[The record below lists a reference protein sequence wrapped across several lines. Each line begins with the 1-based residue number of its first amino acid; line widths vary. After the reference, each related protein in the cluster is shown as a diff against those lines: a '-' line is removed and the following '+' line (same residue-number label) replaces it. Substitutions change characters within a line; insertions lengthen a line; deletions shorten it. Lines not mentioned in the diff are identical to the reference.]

1 MRNRIFSTIVAVV
14 SCIAVSAQGTCIIN
28 GHIADCKLADG
39 KKIKKVY
46 LTRTNEFG
54 QVVDVAAT
62 KVKKGNYTFKYALA
76 CDEPVLQY
84 ALTGFGE
91 GQDIEIF
98 VEPGRVEVNTQN
110 AAQAGQSRVTGT
122 PTNDTYADYRAIA
135 EEGSREVARQIAAL
149 EECQGSAWLE
159 TPEGKNAV
167 KRIKATE
174 DIKMESQT
182 LRFLIDHNASPM
194 MPLEVERALLPKL
207 SAAYA
212 EQMSKAVAYSLQQ
225 HPYYLSLRNTVLAN
239 SMKVG
244 SEAPD
249 ITLPLLDGGVVHLN
263 DYRGKYVIL
272 NFWAEA
278 EQAAAMMAE
287 LQKVYEQ
294 TREQREQ
301 FVFISIFLG
310 NDMAAWKKAVAD
322 FGIACEGWSHA
333 CDGAGVNS
341 PAAKRYGV
349 EKTPRIVFVE
359 PEGHVISLDMELDEI
374 SMRVEQIMMGDLYY
388 FDQEK

>member
-1 MRNRIFSTIVAVV
+1 
-14 SCIAVSAQGTCIIN
+14 
-28 GHIADCKLADG
+28 
-39 KKIKKVY
+39 
-46 LTRTNEFG
+46 
-54 QVVDVAAT
+54 
-62 KVKKGNYTFKYALA
+62 
-76 CDEPVLQY
+76 
-84 ALTGFGE
+84 
-91 GQDIEIF
+91 
-98 VEPGRVEVNTQN
+98 
-110 AAQAGQSRVTGT
+110 
-122 PTNDTYADYRAIA
+122 
-135 EEGSREVARQIAAL
+135 
-149 EECQGSAWLE
+149 
-159 TPEGKNAV
+159 
-167 KRIKATE
+167 
-174 DIKMESQT
+174 
-182 LRFLIDHNASPM
+182 